1 MLFGVFDM
9 VPQPALEG
17 EVGGVD
23 RHFVLLIDLFGCGEL
38 EEVVVAAEVLVVEPD
53 VPKGHLHLLF
63 VQLLNLLIEVWG

>member
-1 MLFGVFDM
+1 MLFGVFDL

-23 RHFVLLIDLFGCGEL
+23 RHLVLLIDLFGRGEL

-53 VPKGHLHLLF
+53 VSEGHLHLLF